1 MKNLLKIVSIIGL
14 TVITQTAYSAAVT
27 DTFTTGDTLTAEKLN
42 NIKAAVNDNDT
53 RISDIVLTPGPAGA
67 DGNDGAAGTDGT
79 NGIAGAAGNDGAAGT
94 DGTNGIAGAAGNDG
108 AAGTDGTNGI
118 AGADG
123 NDGAQ
128 GPAGLGAISFHLPP
142 TDTDYNYTLGTV
154 WIDTTATAVY
164 ILADKTVGAAVWIN
178 MAGAAAAV
186 TYAIGDDGPAG
197 GKVFYVTNGGLHGL
211 EAAPVDQSD
220 AAEWGCFENNVTGA
234 VGTAIGTGAQNT
246 DAIVSFDGCDDG
258 SPAALAATGYSLNG
272 YDDWF
277 LPSKDEL
284 NLMWKNLADPD
295 DDGRESGSDSDSVGG
310 FDSFGYLSSSQYDD
324 ITASGQHFGDGDQY
338 DNFGKDA
345 GPFRVR
351 AVRAF

>member
-67 DGNDGAAGTDGT
+67 D
-79 NGIAGAAGNDGAAGT
+79 GNDGAAGT

-246 DAIVSFDGCDDG
+246 DVTM
-258 SPAALAATGYSLNG
+258 AALLLLPPPAT
-272 YDDWF
+272 
-277 LPSKDEL
+277 
-284 NLMWKNLADPD
+284 
-295 DDGRESGSDSDSVGG
+295 R
-310 FDSFGYLSSSQYDD
+310 
-324 ITASGQHFGDGDQY
+324 
-338 DNFGKDA
+338 
-345 GPFRVR
+345 
-351 AVRAF
+351 